1 MSVCL
6 RVFASVRVCVC
17 GRQRSDRTDKAC
29 HVYLIKQGE
38 SGVHDG
44 GKDQHQSSG
53 LVSVDAH
60 FHISHALAAFL
71 LCPSPRHIRVEI
83 IMDVHFKPPDLSNYY
98 LTNLG
103 WDYQVHKAVARSVL
117 L

>member
-1 MSVCL
+1 MS
-6 RVFASVRVCVC
+6 RV
-17 GRQRSDRTDKAC
+17 SDQT
-29 HVYLIKQGE
+29 G
-38 SGVHDG
+38 GVHDG
-44 GKDQHQSSG
+44 GKGQHQSSG

-60 FHISHALAAFL
+60 FHISHTLAAFS

-117 L
+117 LQTLTETDMSVVRA